1 MATSLK
7 LERCLPSTSSASVVV
22 LPDHYV
28 ENDPI
33 IQTILEFKAS
43 ECKLP
48 RHEKLLKLSSK
59 SSCQDSNCHCSG
71 WRGRRDNRLM
81 SSTCTKSDCN
91 HPLYSHVSHL
101 ESAKEEQLN
110 TLLGLVFDLDNLAVT
125 VNKDLKKPNIER
137 NYVEEDTYSAVYH
150 ELRNFV
156 YPGSCITLEK
166 LFGTP
171 PFENPN
177 IVKVLMNFNMLKF
190 GHDSSQL
197 KIALKISTFVTKY
210 FDLWKLTSP
219 KELPNCK
226 TFQYRKNYE
235 FYYQRYLVFCLLPKY
250 LHSIAPSYKMSLI
263 FGQDI
268 LMYTLKSFR
277 MYLTDWCHASASK
290 WSNHQK
296 HFYMSY
302 LPKYMNLLEEE
313 VYAVHSPIWD
323 LHFKNSGLQK
333 IILTNSL
340 DSKLDETNEAEH
352 RDGKKK
358 DKHLNEDMSM
368 KLNEKQSIEDILL
381 EEKMIDI
388 LKNVQSE
395 PITYSKEFGLETG
408 PRGHQARTEEE
419 HGSIRFVVIGNSI
432 NSKVEK
438 STMLW
443 LMLLRNLFRIQLPRM
458 PVRYITRLVFDTK
471 HKTLALLKD
480 GVPIGGIC
488 FCPFLPQGFTEIVF
502 CAVKVDQQENGYGTQ
517 LLNHLKDYHIQHNIL
532 NFLTYADKLAIEYFK
547 KQGFSQDVKIS
558 KKIHLEYIKHY
569 QDAIFMHCEL
579 NPKIIYTQLTPVIR
593 IQKEIVKSLV
603 EEKHMQMERHYPGL
617 TCFSDGVRIIPI
629 ESIPGVMDT
638 GWTPSTRATRNSR
651 VTEESTDIVAL
662 TKHLTKVL
670 KFVKNNALSEPF
682 LIPVDK
688 KVPGYYELIKY
699 PMDLSTISKRLAS
712 GYYVSRKLFTAD
724 MKRMF
729 SNCKTF
735 NPEDSYWANCAV
747 ELEKL
752 FQIKMKE
759 MELWDYYV

>member
-1 MATSLK
+1 MPKSLR
-7 LERCLPSTSSASVVV
+7 LERCLPSTSSASGVL
-22 LPDHYV
+22 LPDHYI

-33 IQTILEFKAS
+33 IQKILEAKAS
-43 ECKLP
+43 ECKLS
-48 RHEKLLKLSSK
+48 RHEKLVKLSSK
-59 SSCQDSNCHCSG
+59 SSCQVSTCQCNG

-81 SSTCTKSDCN
+81 SSTCTKSGCS
-91 HPLYSHVSHL
+91 HPLSSHVSHL
-101 ESAKEEQLN
+101 ENAKDEQLN
-110 TLLGLVFDLDNLAVT
+110 TLLGLIFDLDNLLVT

-137 NYVEEDTYSAVYH
+137 NYVQEDTYGAVYH

-177 IVKVLMNFNMLKF
+177 IVKALMNFNMYKF

-197 KIALKISTFVTKY
+197 KIALKISKFLTKH
-210 FDLWKLTSP
+210 FDIWNWISP
-219 KELPNCK
+219 KELPHCK
-226 TFQYRKNYE
+226 TFQHRKNYE

-250 LHSIAPSYKMSLI
+250 LHSIAPSFKMSLI

-268 LMYTLKSFR
+268 LKYTLKAFR
-277 MYLTDWCHASASK
+277 MHLTDWCHASAPK
-290 WSNHQK
+290 WSNHRK
-296 HFYMSY
+296 HFCMSY

-323 LHFKNSGLQK
+323 LHFKDSDLKK
-333 IILTNSL
+333 IILTDSL
-340 DSKLDETNEAEH
+340 DSGLDETKEADH
-352 RDGKKK
+352 KDRRKK
-358 DKHLNEDMSM
+358 DKHPNEDMSM
-368 KLNEKQSIEDILL
+368 KPNEKHSIEDALSEDKI
-381 EEKMIDI
+381 IDI
-388 LKNVQSE
+388 LKNVQSG

-419 HGSIRFVVIGNSI
+419 HGIIRFVVIGNSLD
-432 NSKVEK
+432 SRVEK

-443 LMLLRNLFRIQLPRM
+443 LMQLRNLFRTQLPRM

-488 FCPFLPQGFTEIVF
+488 FCPFVSQGFTEIVF

-517 LLNHLKDYHIQHNIL
+517 LMNHLKDYHIQHNIL

-547 KQGFSQDVKIS
+547 KQGFSQDVRIS
-558 KKIHLEYIKHY
+558 KKIHQEYIKHY
-569 QDAIFMHCEL
+569 QGAILMHCEL
-579 NPKIIYTQLTPVIR
+579 NPKIIYTQLTSVIR

-603 EEKHMQMERHYPGL
+603 EEKHMKIERHYPGL
-617 TCFSDGVRIIPI
+617 TCFLDGVRMVTI

-651 VTEESTDIVAL
+651 VTEETTDIDVLA
-662 TKHLTKVL
+662 KHLKKVL
-670 KFVKNNALSEPF
+670 QFVKNNALSEPF
-682 LIPVDK
+682 LNPVDK

-699 PMDLSTISKRLAS
+699 PMDLSTIGKRLAS
-712 GYYVSRKLFTAD
+712 GYYVTRKLFIAD
-724 MKRMF
+724 MRRMF

-747 ELEKL
+747 ELERL

-759 MELWDYYV
+759 MGLWDY